1 LNGLRFSWQP
11 LRELFQLVTIRQRRA
26 SRAPLASNGDEAS
39 WYRSR
44 VFPGDEV
51 LSGSVA
57 NGKTANACSMFA
69 ELADLGYFVRI
80 KTA

>member
-26 SRAPLASNGDEAS
+26 DLAPRWLQMAMKQVGIAQGRSLA
-39 WYRSR
+39 
-44 VFPGDEV
+44 V

-69 ELADLGYFVRI
+69 ELADLGYFIRI